1 MGAFKGDAAVT
12 FRQYLFRLKWRFGV
26 FILMYGL
33 EISALT
39 AVSIFTGN
47 MITALTQFK
56 VNAFV
61 TAAIV
66 MVVATI
72 FQLVMQ
78 TLTNIYQVS
87 LQRRLNNDI
96 RTEITK
102 SIAAMPFEQ
111 YHARSDAVYTSWMT
125 NDVNTINTQGLRNVG
140 YLIQASWQVVLSIF
154 VLLTYQASLFA
165 TTLVCAVLLITV
177 PMIYRKKLSAA
188 AAKWSQENEKLTN
201 RITDILEGFNTLFMA
216 NRRHVMVDRVFHA
229 SNAAGHAQV
238 GYIQF
243 NMATQFLI
251 NLVNLGSQ
259 LFLLIQAG
267 LLAYNRVIPVGA
279 VVTIHSVAGTT
290 FSGLTLMSFALTTV
304 KSVAPIFDKFAKAI
318 PAPQKPKV
326 PVNGLE
332 EGIHLQDVT
341 FTYPHRK
348 EPVLKDVTMTLT
360 AGKKIAIVG
369 PSGHGK
375 TTLLRLISDV
385 LADYQGQITW
395 DAQNYQMLDPRS
407 LRDQIT
413 YIDQAPYIFNDTIR
427 FNLTLGQQ
435 VADDVVQHAIEAA
448 WLTTFMAQ
456 QEQGLDTVLEH
467 NGADLSGGQKQ
478 RIALAR
484 GLIRQSHVI
493 ISDEGTAALDP
504 KSGLAIEKL
513 LVALPKTTL
522 IMVTHNLRPEIK
534 DQLDQIVTV

>member
-39 AVSIFTGN
+39 GVSIFTGN

-154 VLLTYQASLFA
+154 VLLTYQASLFL

-201 RITDILEGFNTLFMA
+201 RITDILEGFN
-216 NRRHVMVDRVFHA
+216 N
-229 SNAAGHAQV
+229 
-238 GYIQF
+238 
-243 NMATQFLI
+243 
-251 NLVNLGSQ
+251 
-259 LFLLIQAG
+259 
-267 LLAYNRVIPVGA
+267 
-279 VVTIHSVAGTT
+279 
-290 FSGLTLMSFALTTV
+290 
-304 KSVAPIFDKFAKAI
+304 
-318 PAPQKPKV
+318 
-326 PVNGLE
+326 
-332 EGIHLQDVT
+332 
-341 FTYPHRK
+341 
-348 EPVLKDVTMTLT
+348 
-360 AGKKIAIVG
+360 
-369 PSGHGK
+369 
-375 TTLLRLISDV
+375 
-385 LADYQGQITW
+385 
-395 DAQNYQMLDPRS
+395 
-407 LRDQIT
+407 
-413 YIDQAPYIFNDTIR
+413 
-427 FNLTLGQQ
+427 
-435 VADDVVQHAIEAA
+435 
-448 WLTTFMAQ
+448 
-456 QEQGLDTVLEH
+456 
-467 NGADLSGGQKQ
+467 
-478 RIALAR
+478 
-484 GLIRQSHVI
+484 
-493 ISDEGTAALDP
+493 
-504 KSGLAIEKL
+504 
-513 LVALPKTTL
+513 
-522 IMVTHNLRPEIK
+522 
-534 DQLDQIVTV
+534 

>member
-1 MGAFKGDAAVT
+1 MT
-12 FRQYLFRLKWRFGV
+12 FRQYLFRLKWRFGL
-26 FILMYGL
+26 FILMYGVM
-33 EISALT
+33 IAALT
-39 AVSIFTGN
+39 AVSVFTGN

-72 FQLVMQ
+72 LQLVMQ
-78 TLTNIYQVS
+78 TLVNIYQIS

-102 SIAAMPFEQ
+102 SIATMPFEQ
-111 YHARSDAVYTSWMT
+111 YHSRSDAVYTSWMT

-154 VLLTYQASLFA
+154 VLLTYHASLFV

-188 AAKWSQENEKLTN
+188 AATWSQENEKLTN
-201 RITDILEGFNTLFMA
+201 RLTDILEGFNTLFMA
-216 NRRHVMVDRVFHA
+216 NRRHVMVERVQQA
-229 SNAAGHAQV
+229 SDDAGHAQV

-267 LLAYNRVIPVGA
+267 LLAYNHIIPVGA

-304 KSVAPIFDKFAKAI
+304 KSVAPIFDKFAKAA
-318 PAPQKPKV
+318 PAPQKAKA
-326 PVNGLE
+326 PVTPLTDA
-332 EGIHLQDVT
+332 IKLQNVT
-341 FTYPHRK
+341 FTYPHKK
-348 EPVLKDVTMTLT
+348 EPVINDLSMTLQ
-360 AGKKIAIVG
+360 ANQKVALVG
-369 PSGHGK
+369 PSGRGK

-385 LADYQGQITW
+385 LADYRGEITW
-395 DAQNYQMLDPRS
+395 DGQDYRQLDSHS

-413 YIDQAPYIFNDTIR
+413 YIEQAPYIFNDTLR
-427 FNLTLGQQ
+427 FNLTLGRQVDDNVLQQ
-435 VADDVVQHAIEAA
+435 AIKGAQ
-448 WLTTFMAQ
+448 LTEFMKHQA
-456 QEQGLDTVLEH
+456 QGLDTVLEH
-467 NGADLSGGQKQ
+467 NGGDLSGGQKQ

-484 GLIRQSHVI
+484 GLIRHSRLI
-493 ISDEGTAALDP
+493 ISDEGTAALDA
-504 KSGLAIEKL
+504 KAGISIEKL
-513 LVALPKTTL
+513 LVSLPKTTL
-522 IMVTHNLRPEIK
+522 IMVTHNLRREIK
-534 DQLDQIVTV
+534 DQLDRVITV

>member
-1 MGAFKGDAAVT
+1 MAVT

-290 FSGLTLMSFALTTV
+290 FSGLTLMSFALTTF

-318 PAPQKPKV
+318 PSPQKPKE

-395 DAQNYQMLDPRS
+395 DAQNYQKLDPRS

-435 VADDVVQHAIEAA
+435 VADDVLQHAIEAA
-448 WLTTFMAQ
+448 RLTTFMAQ

-513 LVALPKTTL
+513 LVSLPKTTL

>member
-1 MGAFKGDAAVT
+1 MAVT

-177 PMIYRKKLSAA
+177 LQYLIYGESP
-188 AAKWSQENEKLTN
+188 S
-201 RITDILEGFNTLFMA
+201 
-216 NRRHVMVDRVFHA
+216 RHGGSGVSCIECGRARTSWVY
-229 SNAAGHAQV
+229 SIQYGHA
-238 GYIQF
+238 I
-243 NMATQFLI
+243 
-251 NLVNLGSQ
+251 
-259 LFLLIQAG
+259 
-267 LLAYNRVIPVGA
+267 
-279 VVTIHSVAGTT
+279 
-290 FSGLTLMSFALTTV
+290 
-304 KSVAPIFDKFAKAI
+304 
-318 PAPQKPKV
+318 
-326 PVNGLE
+326 
-332 EGIHLQDVT
+332 
-341 FTYPHRK
+341 
-348 EPVLKDVTMTLT
+348 
-360 AGKKIAIVG
+360 
-369 PSGHGK
+369 
-375 TTLLRLISDV
+375 
-385 LADYQGQITW
+385 
-395 DAQNYQMLDPRS
+395 LD
-407 LRDQIT
+407 
-413 YIDQAPYIFNDTIR
+413 
-427 FNLTLGQQ
+427 
-435 VADDVVQHAIEAA
+435 
-448 WLTTFMAQ
+448 
-456 QEQGLDTVLEH
+456 
-467 NGADLSGGQKQ
+467 
-478 RIALAR
+478 
-484 GLIRQSHVI
+484 
-493 ISDEGTAALDP
+493 
-504 KSGLAIEKL
+504 
-513 LVALPKTTL
+513 
-522 IMVTHNLRPEIK
+522 
-534 DQLDQIVTV
+534 